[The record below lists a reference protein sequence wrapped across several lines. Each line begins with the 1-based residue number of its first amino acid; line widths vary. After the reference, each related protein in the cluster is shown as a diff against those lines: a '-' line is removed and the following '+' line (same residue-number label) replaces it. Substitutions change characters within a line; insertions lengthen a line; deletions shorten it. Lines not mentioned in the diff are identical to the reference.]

1 MADVSIN
8 INGTDERNGSVV
20 VGAPRGV
27 GAGGALGSNYIKTPG
42 DAASA
47 TSGPARGVNDAMDI
61 TTIVTKYGSRFD
73 DIRYYTGDA
82 DA

>member
-1 MADVSIN
+1 MADPAVN
-8 INGTDERNGSVV
+8 IVGAIERNGSIV
-20 VGAPRGV
+20 VGAPRG
-27 GAGGALGSNYIKTPG
+27 AGNAALGSNYISTPG

-47 TSGPARGVNDAMDI
+47 TSGPARGVNGAIDI
-61 TTIVTKYGSRFD
+61 ATLVTMYDTRFD